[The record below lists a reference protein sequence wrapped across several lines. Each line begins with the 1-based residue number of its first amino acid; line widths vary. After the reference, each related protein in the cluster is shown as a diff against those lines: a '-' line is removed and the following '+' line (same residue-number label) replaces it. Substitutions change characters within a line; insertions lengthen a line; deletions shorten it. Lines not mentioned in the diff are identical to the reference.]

1 MAGLV
6 GQPILILKEST
17 RRERGKDALLNNIMA
32 ARAVAGIVKSTLGP
46 RGMNKMLVDTVGE
59 VTITAD
65 GVTILNEMEVEHP
78 AAKMLVEAAK
88 TQDKEVGDGTTTVAL
103 LTGELLKKAE
113 ELIEQGVHPTVIVS
127 GYRTSAKKAAEIL
140 KTMTVDIKDDDR
152 EILEKVAM
160 TAMAGKG
167 SESPDSKIASFA
179 VDIVRSVV
187 EEENGK
193 KIVDLDEIK
202 VEKRVGEGIDD
213 SELINGILIDKERV
227 HPNMPKK
234 IEGAKI
240 ALLGTAIEVR
250 DTETKAEISIT
261 STDQF
266 QLFQNRER
274 EMVSAVVDK
283 LLSTGVNVIFC
294 QKGID
299 DMAQHYLASEGVI
312 AYRRVTKSDLKRLSK
327 ATGANVV
334 TSLDELKSGDLGE
347 AQLVEERKI
356 GGNAMTFILG
366 CKNPLS
372 VSLLLRAGTQQV
384 LDGIE
389 RALDDALHVVAATVE
404 DRKVVPGGGATEI
417 ELFLRLKE
425 YAATLKGRE
434 QLAVLKFADAIQVV
448 PKTLAENGGFDS
460 IKKLTEI
467 KSMHM
472 KNGKAVGLDVYTGEL
487 ADMMEMGIIEPL
499 RVKTQAIQSA
509 VDATSLILRIDDVIA
524 SARKTEED
532 IERDRIAAGMPRA

>member
-1 MAGLV
+1 MVVAYYMAGLV

-187 EEENGK
+187 EE
-193 KIVDLDEIK
+193 
-202 VEKRVGEGIDD
+202 EKRVGEGIDD